1 MKEDAISTS
10 IDATLAAAGSKAT
23 VLGSGTTVVSWLF
36 SSEFGVLIG
45 VILSIA
51 GFLINLYFKARR
63 DRRDQSFKARRDRRD
78 QREHEARMGK
88 ILEQ

>member
-23 VLGSGTTVVSWLF
+23 VVGSGTTLVSWLL
-36 SSEFGVLIG
+36 SSQFGVLIG
-45 VILSIA
+45 LILSIA

-63 DRRDQSFKARRDRRD
+63 DRRDQ
-78 QREHEARMGK
+78 REHEARMSR
-88 ILEQ
+88 ILGQ